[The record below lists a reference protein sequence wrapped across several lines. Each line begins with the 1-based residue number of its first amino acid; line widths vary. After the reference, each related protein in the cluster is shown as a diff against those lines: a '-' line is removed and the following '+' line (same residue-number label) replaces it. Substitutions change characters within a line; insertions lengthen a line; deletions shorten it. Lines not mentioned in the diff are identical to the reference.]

1 MSRPMKERMMDM
13 KQKILTAREKEI
25 FEKLIQNYSTKEIA
39 NSFHISEKTVRNHIS
54 NAIQKLEVKGRA
66 SAVVELLRLGE
77 ISI

>member
-39 NSFHISEKTVRNHIS
+39 NSFHISEKNRSESYFECHAKIRS
-54 NAIQKLEVKGRA
+54 QRK
-66 SAVVELLRLGE
+66 S
-77 ISI
+77 